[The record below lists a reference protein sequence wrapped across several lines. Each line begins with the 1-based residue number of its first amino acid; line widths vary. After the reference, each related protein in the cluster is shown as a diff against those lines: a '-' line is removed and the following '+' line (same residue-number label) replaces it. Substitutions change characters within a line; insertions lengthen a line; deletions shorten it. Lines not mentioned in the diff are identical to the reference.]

1 MTGPAGAD
9 RAAVRWLTSQSLVFG
24 AMAALL
30 GIVANAMFLD
40 AYGSAWLP
48 VTYIAIGV
56 VGFAV
61 SGAIA
66 RSAQRFD
73 LVRIAVAVLGGAAAL
88 IAAAW
93 LIAAGGDGAWVS
105 APLLVLFPILIQ
117 LGFVFIGAQAG
128 RLLDISGIKR
138 ASRASWRGFRSVRS
152 PGACSA
158 AGWSP

>member
-1 MTGPAGAD
+1 MTGPREPS

-56 VGFAV
+56 VGFVV
-61 SGAIA
+61 SGAVA

-73 LVRIAVAVLGGAAAL
+73 LVRIAVAVLGGAAVAHR
-88 IAAAW
+88 
-93 LIAAGGDGAWVS
+93 
-105 APLLVLFPILIQ
+105 APRGSSPR
-117 LGFVFIGAQAG
+117 AETG
-128 RLLDISGIKR
+128 RGCPR
-138 ASRASWRGFRSVRS
+138 RCWCCSRS
-152 PGACSA
+152 
-158 AGWSP
+158 